1 MRPLPVLP
9 RLRGIIPP
17 LVTPLLE
24 RDRLDVDGL
33 ERLVE
38 RLVLARVNA
47 LFILGTTGEA
57 PSLSY
62 RLRQE
67 VITNACKFA
76 KGRIPVLVGITD
88 TSFVESVRL
97 AKYAADAGAT
107 YLVTSTPYYFPTGQP
122 ELIEFIERLVP
133 ELPLPLFLY
142 NMPSMTKTVF
152 EVDTLKRVSHL
163 KKIIGLKDSSG
174 DRVYFT
180 KALGLAKY
188 RPDWSFLMG
197 PEALLAQSIKC
208 GGHGGVSGGAQVYPE
223 LFVELYASALMDDW
237 ARVDQLQK
245 TLLQLGKIYQI
256 GRHTSAV
263 IKGIK
268 CALSLQGVCSGLM
281 AEPFSPFKNPE
292 RERVR
297 QILESLGLP
306 IAEGKTKRRS
316 KPKTAAKKKK

>member
-1 MRPLPVLP
+1 MSKKTAAP

-17 LVTPLLE
+17 LVTPLLD
-24 RDRLDVDGL
+24 RDTLDVAGL
-33 ERLVE
+33 ERLLE
-38 RLVLARVNA
+38 RLITAKVHA

-67 VITNACKFA
+67 MISHTTKIV
-76 KGRIPVLVGITD
+76 KGRLPVLVGITD
-88 TSFVESVRL
+88 TSFMESVRL
-97 AKYAADAGAT
+97 ANYAADKGVT

-122 ELIEFIERLVP
+122 ELLEFIERLVP
-133 ELPLPLFLY
+133 ELPLEVFLY
-142 NMPSMTKTVF
+142 NMPSMTKVQF
-152 EVDTLKRVSHL
+152 EVETLRRVSHI

-174 DRVYFT
+174 DRIYFT
-180 KALGLAKY
+180 KALGLAAE

-223 LFVELYASALMDDW
+223 LFVDLYNSAATDDW
-237 ARVDQLQK
+237 KRVDKLQK

-256 GRHTSAV
+256 GKHTSAV

-268 CALSLQGVCSGLM
+268 CALSLQGVCSGEM
-281 AEPFSPFKNPE
+281 AEPFTPFRKPE
-292 RERVR
+292 RERVKLV
-297 QILESLGLP
+297 LEFLGLP
-306 IAEGKTKRRS
+306 MSGKSAKGKKNS
-316 KPKTAAKKKK
+316 KNAAK